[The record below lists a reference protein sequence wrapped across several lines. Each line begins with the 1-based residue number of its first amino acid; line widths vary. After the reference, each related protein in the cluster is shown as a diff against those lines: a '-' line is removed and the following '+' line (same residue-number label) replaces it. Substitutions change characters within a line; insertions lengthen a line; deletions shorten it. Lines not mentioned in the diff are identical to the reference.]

1 MTTTSGPT
9 SPTRGGGRRRRE
21 DDDERSDSAAAT
33 EGGRGG
39 GLESLLLSK
48 SEDSGGDGV
57 EEHRK
62 LAKNA
67 YAKFE
72 DDDDDDS
79 TSSSLDQSIFS
90 EEEKLNDGGAP
101 ETPNSIDPEWLR
113 RHYFYAA
120 ARHRERVLSDE
131 ENEYGITN
139 ARRTR
144 RDEFGNAIINED
156 EDIDRVTMNSED
168 VFSRDDTTNDDY
180 YEEGDSIFS
189 EDSEFLRNAQNAAA
203 HRNRGAGFNPFGMN
217 MNSASTR
224 NVRNSSGRDMRIII
238 INNNNNNNKNDDIYC

>member
-9 SPTRGGGRRRRE
+9 SPTRGGGRRRRDD

-39 GLESLLLSK
+39 RVGISALSK
-48 SEDSGGDGV
+48 SEDSGDGV

-72 DDDDDDS
+72 DDDDS

-113 RHYFYAA
+113 RQHF
-120 ARHRERVLSDE
+120 V
-131 ENEYGITN
+131 
-139 ARRTR
+139 
-144 RDEFGNAIINED
+144 
-156 EDIDRVTMNSED
+156 
-168 VFSRDDTTNDDY
+168 
-180 YEEGDSIFS
+180 
-189 EDSEFLRNAQNAAA
+189 
-203 HRNRGAGFNPFGMN
+203 
-217 MNSASTR
+217 
-224 NVRNSSGRDMRIII
+224 
-238 INNNNNNNKNDDIYC
+238 

>member
-1 MTTTSGPT
+1 MTTTTSGPT
-9 SPTRGGGRRRRE
+9 SPTRGGGRRRRR
-21 DDDERSDSAAAT
+21 DDDDGRSDSAAAT

-39 GLESLLLSK
+39 GLESLFLSK

-72 DDDDDDS
+72 DDDDDDDS

-113 RHYFYAA
+113 RQHFYAA
-120 ARHRERVLSDE
+120 ARHRERILSDE

-139 ARRTR
+139 ARRTK

-224 NVRNSSGRDMRIII
+224 NVRSSSGRDMRRII
-238 INNNNNNNKNDDIYC
+238 INTRI